1 MVVSF
6 GICDW
11 QQHKVN
17 TSFSSLLLFS
27 TFLFPSLN
35 VYWISSYV
43 CWIFPLNHNRQSV
56 LCWRIYLEKFSFLFL
71 NRNGRNENNQIMSMS
86 PRKSRN
92 SRVYISIKY
101 HQHTHW
107 IGSHKISP
115 LKSPAII
122 YVRITNKK
130 PQKKRA
136 GIGNSLWKLWL
147 GWDVALLPEFFS
159 TVIMYSIEYS
169 LIVSSVMVRRLLLLL
184 RWLTHL
190 GRRRMSADKN
200 LLFAVHYSQSGGSH
214 SYSGRNHYSQ
224 IILLIFNNPSSLH
237 SSPPTNGKQDWKAS
251 KPGSFEWEFF
261 FLYFADCYERKTW
274 FHIFRECNKSCES
287 KWEFRIFLKK

>member
-43 CWIFPLNHNRQSV
+43 CWVFPLNHNR
-56 LCWRIYLEKFSFLFL
+56 CWRIYSEKFFSPSFL

-101 HQHTHW
+101 RKYHPHTHW

-136 GIGNSLWKLWL
+136 GTGILYESYD
-147 GWDVALLPEFFS
+147 WDEMWLPEFFS

-169 LIVSSVMVRRLLLLL
+169 PIVSSVMVRRLLLLL
-184 RWLTHL
+184 KWLTHL
-190 GRRRMSADKN
+190 GRGRMSADKN
-200 LLFAVHYSQSGGSH
+200 PLFAVHYSQSGRSL

-224 IILLIFNNPSSLH
+224 IILLIFNNPSTLVSAKLETRLKSFQAGKFWVRRNFSLFCWL
-237 SSPPTNGKQDWKAS
+237 PRKKNVIP
-251 KPGSFEWEFF
+251 
-261 FLYFADCYERKTW
+261 YFPW
-274 FHIFRECNKSCES
+274 MQ
-287 KWEFRIFLKK
+287 